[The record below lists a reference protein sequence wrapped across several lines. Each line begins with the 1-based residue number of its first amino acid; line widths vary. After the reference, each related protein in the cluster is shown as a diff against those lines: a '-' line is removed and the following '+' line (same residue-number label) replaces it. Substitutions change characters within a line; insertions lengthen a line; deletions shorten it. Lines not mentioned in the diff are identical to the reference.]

1 MEPGTVLWAEA
12 AVAVLPEPI
21 FIEETFCYALP
32 EECLRLEEFRL
43 SLSPFCAE
51 NRGAVVSAET
61 EVLLLALFLSGSGRC
76 TLHRREWVRRRV
88 PMKRFS
94 FASAEEETGSSGC
107 SLYWRA
113 AASSLRY
120 FPDCAC
126 RSLTVQ
132 LSFFLTL
139 CGTVQRLVPLQ
150 KVDAAAFAG
159 RESAPDFQKI
169 QAEMTELRQALSI
182 CREEIASLKYQL
194 KHPKN
199 TVSCSPNPAAVHKLT

>member
-1 MEPGTVLWAEA
+1 MEPGAVLWAEV

-51 NRGAVVSAET
+51 NRGSIVSAET

-76 TLHRREWVRRRV
+76 TLHRRERVRRRV
-88 PMKRFS
+88 PMKHFS
-94 FASAEEETGSSGC
+94 VASAEKIDSFGC
-107 SLYWRA
+107 SLCWRA
-113 AASSLRY
+113 AFSSLHY
-120 FPDCAC
+120 FPDCTC

-139 CGTVQRLVPLQ
+139 CGTVQQPVPLQ
-150 KVDAAAFAG
+150 KANVAAFAG
-159 RESAPDFQKI
+159 GESTPDFQKM
-169 QAEMTELRQALSI
+169 QAEVAELRQELST

-199 TVSCSPNPAAVHKLT
+199 TASRSPNPAAVHKLT

>member
-12 AVAVLPEPI
+12 AIAVLPEPV
-21 FIEETFCYALP
+21 FIEETFHYVLP

-76 TLHRREWVRRRV
+76 TLHRREWVRRRI

-94 FASAEEETGSSGC
+94 FASAEEIDSSGC
-107 SLYWRA
+107 SLCWRA
-113 AASSLRY
+113 SSSSLRY

-150 KVDAAAFAG
+150 KATVSTFAG
-159 RESAPDFQKI
+159 GESTPDFQKM
-169 QAEMTELRQALSI
+169 QAEVAELRQTLSA

-199 TVSCSPNPAAVHKLT
+199 TVFRSPNPAAVHKLT

>member
-1 MEPGTVLWAEA
+1 MEPGTVLWTEA
-12 AVAVLPEPI
+12 AAAVLPEPI

-51 NRGAVVSAET
+51 NRGSVVSAET
-61 EVLLLALFLSGSGRC
+61 EVLMLALFLSGSGRC
-76 TLHRREWVRRRV
+76 TLHRREWVRRRI

-94 FASAEEETGSSGC
+94 FASAEEIDSPGC
-107 SLYWRA
+107 SLCWRA

-150 KVDAAAFAG
+150 KADAAAFTG
-159 RESAPDFQKI
+159 GGSAPDFQKM
-169 QAEMTELRQALSI
+169 QAAVAELRQELSA

-199 TVSCSPNPAAVHKLT
+199 TASRSPNPVAVHKLT